1 MFSVR
6 ALNAAPRWVRRL
18 VTRITLGRGLL
29 GFVYDQVAHRYTDD
43 QIPALPPVTS
53 APIRLVIGPANEAEQ
68 GFQWAR
74 AAERSVPGVSALAM
88 MGFDPG
94 GYGVQADV
102 VVPTAVY
109 LRSHE
114 WHERFEAY
122 LRGCTHVIMES
133 AMPLLG
139 RRYRTDVVDEVR
151 ALRDAGVR
159 VAMLFHGSDL
169 RLPSQH
175 VRENPWSPFTDPDVP
190 TVILEEKA
198 MRARAIVAE
207 LQVPAFV
214 STPDLV
220 RYIPHAIWCPV
231 VIDLP
236 RWRVERSAAREPGRV
251 PVVLHAPSNA
261 LIKGSHHL
269 DPILRALE
277 AEGLIEYRRV
287 TGLSYSAMKQ
297 QYADA
302 DIVLDQFLLGSYGVA
317 ACEAMAAGCVVI
329 GHVDEPTRR
338 AVIDQT
344 GLEVPIVDATL
355 ATLDAV
361 LRAVIAEPIETMAER
376 RTQAVGYVGALHD
389 GGQSALALGQ
399 FLQAK

>member
-1 MFSVR
+1 
-6 ALNAAPRWVRRL
+6 
-18 VTRITLGRGLL
+18 
-29 GFVYDQVAHRYTDD
+29 
-43 QIPALPPVTS
+43 
-53 APIRLVIGPANEAEQ
+53 VIGPANEAEQ

-159 VAMLFHGSDL
+159 VAMMFHGSDL

-175 VRENPWSPFTDPDVP
+175 VRENRWSPFTDPDVP